1 MTSAAAE
8 SIGLSAV
15 MLSKLEFLLKFAVAA
30 STSNGPVGV
39 KAPPPKN
46 VNARLTISLE
56 LTANARRIGSWP
68 PSSSFMAASDHSVP
82 RPNIFQPSTDRRAF
96 ASLCA
101 LLCSVENR

>member
-1 MTSAAAE
+1 MLFPAGSFSHVSTPKDIMTIAAAE

-46 VNARLTISLE
+46 VNASLTISL
-56 LTANARRIGSWP
+56 N
-68 PSSSFMAASDHSVP
+68 
-82 RPNIFQPSTDRRAF
+82 
-96 ASLCA
+96 
-101 LLCSVENR
+101 

>member
-1 MTSAAAE
+1 MTIAAAE

-46 VNARLTISLE
+46 VNASLTISL
-56 LTANARRIGSWP
+56 
-68 PSSSFMAASDHSVP
+68 D
-82 RPNIFQPSTDRRAF
+82 
-96 ASLCA
+96 
-101 LLCSVENR
+101 